1 MPHSDTAQPADLAQV
16 HREEIKAGLKDGL
29 TIAWAY
35 LPFGMSYGMY
45 AHSQGLPWWLAA
57 ITALLIFAGSVE
69 FLVAGMLAAAAPIAT
84 IATTTFLVNSRH
96 LVYGLSV
103 PIERIKNPWLRAY
116 GIHCLTDE
124 MYAVCTSLPRSVLT
138 PRRMLAIGASGHFYW
153 VSGTTIGSIIALFLP
168 FDLSFMSF
176 AVVALFVVLA
186 LEAARVSG
194 EWWMLA
200 AGLAIATAA
209 ALVVP
214 QLTMLV
220 GLVGYC
226 TLATVVIA
234 RRRFRNVTGGGA

>member
-1 MPHSDTAQPADLAQV
+1 M
-16 HREEIKAGLKDGL
+16 HRDEIKAGLKDGL

-69 FLVAGMLAAAAPIAT
+69 FLVAGMLAAAAPVAAV
-84 IATTTFLVNSRH
+84 ATTTFLVNSRH

-103 PIERIKNPWLRAY
+103 PLERIKNPWLRAY
-116 GIHCLTDE
+116 AIHCLTDE
-124 MYAVCTSLPRSVLT
+124 MYAVCTSLPRAVLT
-138 PRRMLAIGASGHFYW
+138 PRRMLAIGASGHLYW
-153 VSGTTIGSIIALFLP
+153 VGGTFIGSIIALFLP
-168 FDLSFMSF
+168 FDLSFMEF

-200 AGLAIATAA
+200 GGLAIASAA
-209 ALVVP
+209 AFVVP
-214 QLTMLV
+214 QATLLV

-226 TLATVVIA
+226 VLATVVLA
-234 RRRFRNVTGGGA
+234 RRRGAAVSAGEE